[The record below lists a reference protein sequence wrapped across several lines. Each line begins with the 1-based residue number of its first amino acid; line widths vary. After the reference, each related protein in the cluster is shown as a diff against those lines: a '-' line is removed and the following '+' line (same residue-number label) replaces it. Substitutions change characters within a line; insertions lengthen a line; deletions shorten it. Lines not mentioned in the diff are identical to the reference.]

1 MVKTFREQVGRRR
14 VTVSL
19 KNFQY
24 EAIMRDYNQKQF
36 LHKHEQDERIRL
48 AEEKIPRLG
57 EIRRQIAALGLK
69 KARLV
74 LGAGQGEDFDLE
86 AAIGAL
92 AKERKALLLENG
104 FPADYLELHY
114 DCPICKDTG
123 YVEGEKCACFRKA
136 AVDLLYTQSN
146 IREILEKENFEHFS
160 FQYYSSEFT
169 DPQSGVTALDAAHQ
183 AYDKAWYFIDSFGEE
198 FNNLI
203 IYGDTGVGKTYLT
216 HCIAKELLDR
226 SFFVLY
232 FSAFDLFDLLSKNT
246 FQKDIQSADMASFIY
261 DCDLLIIDDLGT
273 ELTNSFVSSQLF
285 CCINERIINKKATII
300 STNLDMNVFQETY
313 SERIFSRISSN
324 YIMIKLMGNDIRIQK
339 KLLGGK

>member
-36 LHKHEQDERIRL
+36 LHKHEQDEHIRL

-92 AKERKALLLENG
+92 AQERKALLLENG

-146 IREILEKENFEHFS
+146 IRDILEKENFEHFS

-183 AYDKAWYFIDSFGEE
+183 AYDKAWDFIDSFGEE
-198 FNNLI
+198 FNNLM